1 MVKNETLSKFMLEE
15 HGKILI
21 LLEDFKKN
29 AKSSDA
35 ADYFKKLRWKQENH
49 VLAEEKAIM
58 ILTKEGEMSSKLKS
72 TMLTILKQHDD
83 LRDLIKKIQDK
94 LQRNFDHY
102 EENIKTFL
110 ELMKIHINL
119 ENKSFYPVLDKE
131 LDDKQKKVMLTKIRE
146 IIIGNIRA

>member
-1 MVKNETLSKFMLEE
+1 
-15 HGKILI
+15 
-21 LLEDFKKN
+21 
-29 AKSSDA
+29 
-35 ADYFKKLRWKQENH
+35 
-49 VLAEEKAIM
+49 
-58 ILTKEGEMSSKLKS
+58 
-72 TMLTILKQHDD
+72 